1 MYENHKFFY
10 RVIYTHLSDDEYNEK
25 NFRNADLLIAR
36 ENALVF
42 LATLSKELSEIS
54 NLEYSLQL
62 EFNYELFGALHKYTL
77 IEDELDEE
85 ELMEGREFEKDVYL
99 KLGLDEPE

>member
-25 NFRNADLLIAR
+25 NFRDKDILVAR
-36 ENALVF
+36 NNALNF
-42 LATLSKELSEIS
+42 LATLNKELIEIS
-54 NLEYSLQL
+54 DQEFSLQL

-77 IEDELDEE
+77 IDDELDEE
-85 ELMEGREFEKDVYL
+85 ELLEGREFEKDVYL
-99 KLGLDEPE
+99 KLGLEEPE